1 MTSDLLCLR
10 DGTEYFCC
18 DHDFLSGFNPTSCQL
33 KQAIEGSNSQDL
45 TYSHVS
51 QLITLFA

>member
-10 DGTEYFCC
+10 DGTEYFRC

-51 QLITLFA
+51 QLITPFA